1 MNNLRASIEILFRD
15 ICPDNRIEKYLSS
28 DVTVKGISKTDFSQ
42 KAFKLLSYYS
52 HDEIDNLYQYICH
65 EWSWEKKRNIS
76 YLYQLINRFTSSV
89 LTEEQGN
96 PRVQYEQ
103 ILRWRDLSHKLG
115 EDLFICNFLS
125 YKDHDL
131 GRERS
136 SFNWRPVIDS
146 DNSRLRTL
154 LSKGVAEN
162 HFHLW
167 GSSPYGDLSWIALM
181 NNTTDQKQ
189 RFKNMLKDGLLEN
202 TDHTEEVEDY
212 HLYFLVLKA
221 ALIRAHL
228 FKILKTGEPLFLDR
242 FEDENIDENTPSCGK
257 KNKHLV
263 YFNNLIKGKSN
274 KHESVF
280 LASQIPAIQAEI
292 ELLKY
297 EFGLKYNDTTVADYA
312 IAKNTSLLD
321 ENGISLLT
329 GERWFLYT
337 MFSHLRYPDR
347 DDKISRYNDLFYIYL
362 LCKSKFREELLQI
375 NTKTGFANF
384 SKYQDRKDTFLKPYP
399 VFMKAMSKMAVRT
412 SGSIQKI
419 DSFETRISPTQIKSI
434 REIDSII
441 NEKHSNSIERFL
453 DTDKSLISDY
463 FYTLHFIKSKDKSKN
478 DSITADVQPRHWE
491 LRNKVKEQAIQLVQ
505 LREYSKKEAA
515 RIYGIDGASNEIH
528 ARPEVFATAFRMLQN
543 HHPLR
548 DHGDVKEYLNIPPMP
563 RLLATF
569 HAGEDFLD
577 IVDGLRYIDESI
589 KFLEL
594 GEGDRIGHALALG
607 IDVEDYYA
615 FKHNYLLLPKQ
626 NLLDNYSWLLSRIA
640 KYGLNEYMSLQ
651 AKLLHDFRVLYYEV
665 YADAKSREGK
675 ILECDPILYY
685 QAWTLRGDNPE
696 KYITGTFEDDKLDIT
711 QFDKYSRA
719 KYPND
724 QIRKNNLVLDYL
736 CAYQYNGAGKKKG
749 AEIAEYEVSSDYIQ
763 AVKVIQKKMQKEIA
777 QKHIAIECNPS
788 SNVLIGTFKRYDK
801 HPIVNFY
808 NLGLTY
814 DQEKLKDC
822 PQLMVSIN
830 TDDQGVFNTY
840 LENEYALMAKA
851 LEKARDKEGNPLYN
865 SAMIH
870 DWLERIRQMGL
881 EMSFRDNN

>member
-15 ICPDNRIEKYLSS
+15 ICPDSRIEKYLSS
-28 DVTVKGISKTDFSQ
+28 DVTVKVISKTDFSQ

-76 YLYQLINRFTSSV
+76 YLYQLINRFTSNT

-189 RFKNMLKDGLLEN
+189 RFKDMLKDGLLEN

-228 FKILKTGEPLFLDR
+228 FKILKTETELFD
-242 FEDENIDENTPSCGK
+242 
-257 KNKHLV
+257 
-263 YFNNLIKGKSN
+263 NNLINELIRGKSN

-280 LASQIPAIQAEI
+280 LASQIPSIQNEI

-297 EFGLKYNDTTVADYA
+297 EFGLKYDDTTVADYA

-321 ENGISLLT
+321 DNGISLLT

-337 MFSHLRYPDR
+337 MFSRLHYPDR
-347 DDKISRYNDLFYIYL
+347 EDNISRYNDLFYIYL
-362 LCKSKFREELLQI
+362 LCKSKFREELLQV

-384 SKYQDRKDTFLKPYP
+384 SKYQKRKDIFLEPYP
-399 VFMKAMSKMAVRT
+399 VFIKAMSSIAVRT
-412 SGSIQKI
+412 SKRTQNIV
-419 DSFETRISPTQIKSI
+419 SFETRITPSHVKYISG
-434 REIDSII
+434 IDKNI
-441 NEKHSNSIERFL
+441 NERSIDRIDRYMDASEQQL
-453 DTDKSLISDY
+453 SDH
-463 FYTLHFIKSKDKSKN
+463 FYTVHFIKKKEKP
-478 DSITADVQPRHWE
+478 DSNNLLSDIKPRHWK
-491 LRNKVKEQAIQLVQ
+491 LRDEIKNQTTKLVT
-505 LREYSKKEAA
+505 LRDYSKKEAS
-515 RIYGIDGASNEIH
+515 RIYGIDAASNEID
-528 ARPEVFATAFRMLQN
+528 ARPEIFATEFRLLQN

-548 DHGDVKEYLNIPPMP
+548 YHADVKEYLNIPEMP
-563 RLLATF
+563 RLHATF

-665 YADAKSREGK
+665 YADAKNREDK

-696 KYITGTFEDDKLDIT
+696 KYITGSYEDDKLDIT
-711 QFDKYSRA
+711 LFDKYSRA
-719 KYPND
+719 KYPNE

-736 CAYQYNGAGKKKG
+736 CAYQYNGAVKKKG
-749 AEIAEYEVSSDYIQ
+749 AEITEYEVSPDYIK